1 MKDLLNLGQM
11 LSVHARLS
19 PGRMGASDLRS
30 MSLATSNECACRLT
44 NTLFGRSRKKFDPDH
59 CVSTLAESHPSFT
72 SLVPTHH
79 IMMPGLPAAARARH
93 RLDRATKRYRRMQR
107 RVQPRVFDLQSLA
120 AWDDA
125 EREWRGSA
133 LSFPKRQR
141 RCSADSGLKWKRTNT
156 EQANA
161 CLHATVCRTRSREVK
176 RSRLETAMAHTIATI
191 SVAIELCSEKLSD
204 N

>member
-1 MKDLLNLGQM
+1 MKDILNLGQM

-44 NTLFGRSRKKFDPDH
+44 NTLLGRSRKTFDSDH
-59 CVSTLAESHPSFT
+59 CVRILAESHASFT
-72 SLVPTHH
+72 SLVPTHR

-107 RVQPRVFDLQSLA
+107 RVQPGVSDLQSLA

-133 LSFPKRQR
+133 
-141 RCSADSGLKWKRTNT
+141 
-156 EQANA
+156 
-161 CLHATVCRTRSREVK
+161 
-176 RSRLETAMAHTIATI
+176 
-191 SVAIELCSEKLSD
+191 
-204 N
+204 

>member
-44 NTLFGRSRKKFDPDH
+44 NILLGRSRKNFDPDH
-59 CVSTLAESHPSFT
+59 CFRTLAESHASFT

-93 RLDRATKRYRRMQR
+93 RFDRATKRYRRMQR
-107 RVQPRVFDLQSLA
+107 RVQPWVSDLQSLA

-133 LSFPKRQR
+133 
-141 RCSADSGLKWKRTNT
+141 
-156 EQANA
+156 
-161 CLHATVCRTRSREVK
+161 
-176 RSRLETAMAHTIATI
+176 
-191 SVAIELCSEKLSD
+191 
-204 N
+204 